1 MKRLVFAAVS
11 ALAVVLGAAPGFA
24 TTVPDRAQDE
34 PACAHQQNSPSCRP
48 AGFIPPGGG
57 LGGVDGQHNETLV
70 RDGV

>member
-34 PACAHQQNSPSCRP
+34 PACAHQQTSPSCRP
-48 AGFIPPGGG
+48 VFEPPGT
-57 LGGVDGQHNETLV
+57 DFQHNETLV
-70 RDGV
+70 RDAG